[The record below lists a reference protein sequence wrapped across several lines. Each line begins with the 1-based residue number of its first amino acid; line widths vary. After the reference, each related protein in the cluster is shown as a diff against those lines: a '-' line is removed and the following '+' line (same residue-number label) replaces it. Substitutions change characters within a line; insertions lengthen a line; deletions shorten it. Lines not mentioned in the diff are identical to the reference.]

1 MVRQR
6 VKNRL
11 GKSVTA
17 FFIFCLLVIGF
28 TVYNNLNFSFWG
40 FVNQGTVKSIK
51 EENKNSYFIVKTV
64 YYQINDND
72 KVGPSECLYWEKA
85 SIKYFP
91 VFEWTLDHC
100 INCCGK
106 VEELK

>member
-1 MVRQR
+1 MLTIAEIYRCR
-6 VKNRL
+6 
-11 GKSVTA
+11 T
-17 FFIFCLLVIGF
+17 
-28 TVYNNLNFSFWG
+28 FSFWG
-40 FVNQGTVKSIK
+40 FVKQGTVKSIK
-51 EENKNSYFIVKTV
+51 EENKNSNFIVKTV

-91 VFEWTLDHC
+91 VFEWTLDNC